1 MLTTRQRT
9 HARKRPE
16 RGAESRAGMCV
27 ILEDIRGSYIVWL
40 ASVILPFHRAL
51 QHCAHVAG
59 RYETRGTYWL
69 QGVRAFGRGRLRIV
83 TMKMSPS
90 HDTTR
95 RRCRRVNGHIT
106 TVRFATNLGSWRKTH
121 DSTATRQTPSLTRAR
136 TRCRVSCLTTTR
148 LVSVTNRQKL

>member
-106 TVRFATNLGSWRKTH
+106 TSVSP
-121 DSTATRQTPSLTRAR
+121 QTWARGERRTIRPRPDKRRRSRAR
-136 TRCRVSCLTTTR
+136 ARAAE
-148 LVSVTNRQKL
+148 SVA